1 MEKVYWHLPG
11 FCYFYKLNTQIIKLL
26 RKYPEKFNDG
36 YEIGSVYGTF
46 PGAIWNGGRAVFGVM
61 SKKDIKLV
69 LDNYNNLGVPVRFT
83 WTNSIL
89 EEKHINDT
97 YCNLIMELANNGKNQ
112 VLVNRPVLEEYLRK
126 TYKSVNSN
134 IAGCNTN
141 DTTTANTDGSA
152 QINTNVLTGGYAS
165 YMQQFGEAASG
176 FAFISSTTKRLTDI
190 EAVKKELEGDYAL
203 VVLDYDLNC
212 DELTLKALEP
222 YADRLEIL
230 VDEIC
235 YPHCPK
241 RKDHYADESLMQLTF
256 DKDTRYECTNK
267 MTKPS
272 FAEAMK
278 RPHFIGNDKLPQ
290 YIERGYRNF
299 KIVGRGLPQDMVL
312 ESYLYYLVKPEFR
325 EFIKSQL
332 V

>member
-1 MEKVYWHLPG
+1 MQNEEPGEKSMEKVYWHLPG

-112 VLVNRPVLEEYLRK
+112 VLVNRPVLEEYLRN
-126 TYKSVNSN
+126 TFKSVNKV
-134 IAGCNTN
+134 IA
-141 DTTTANTDGSA
+141 
-152 QINTNVLTGGYAS
+152 GGYAS
-165 YMQQFGEAASG
+165 YMQQFGKATSG

-241 RKDHYADESLMQLTF
+241 RKDHYADESLMQLTY

>member
-1 MEKVYWHLPG
+1 MNKIYWHLPG
-11 FCYFYKLNTQIIKLL
+11 FCYFFKMNTTLIRLMRQ
-26 RKYPEKFNDG
+26 YPEKFHEG
-36 YEIGSVYGTF
+36 YDVGSVYGTF

-61 SKKDIKLV
+61 SKKDIGRV
-69 LDNYNNLGVPVRFT
+69 LEAYNNLGVPVRFT
-83 WTNSIL
+83 WTNSLI
-89 EEKHINDT
+89 EEKHLNDT

-112 VLVNRPVLEEYLRK
+112 VLVNRPVLEEYLRGK
-126 TYKSVNSN
+126 YLSVFNCDTGY
-134 IAGCNTN
+134 AGFM
-141 DTTTANTDGSA
+141 DKFGSA
-152 QINTNVLTGGYAS
+152 D
-165 YMQQFGEAASG
+165 SG
-176 FAFISSTTKRLTDI
+176 FAFISSTTKRLTDL
-190 EAVKKELEGDYAL
+190 EAVKKELSGDYAL

-212 DELTLKALEP
+212 DEPTLKALEP

-241 RKDHYADESLMQLTF
+241 RKDHYADEALMQLTF

-267 MTKPS
+267 MTRPS

-278 RPHFIGNDKLPQ
+278 RPHFISNEKLPS

-312 ESYLYYLVKPEFR
+312 DSYLYYLVKEEYR
-325 EFIKSQL
+325 DSVKKELIKN
-332 V
+332 

>member
-46 PGAIWNGGRAVFGVM
+46 PGAIWNGGRAVFGIM

-126 TYKSVNSN
+126 TYKSVY
-134 IAGCNTN
+134 
-141 DTTTANTDGSA
+141 
-152 QINTNVLTGGYAS
+152 QINKNVLTGGYAA
-165 YMQQFGEAASG
+165 YMQKFGEASIG

-190 EAVKKELEGDYAL
+190 EDVKKELESDYAL

-212 DELTLKALEP
+212 DESTLKALEP

-267 MTKPS
+267 MTRPS

-278 RPHFIGNDKLPQ
+278 RPHFISNEKLPR
-290 YIERGYRNF
+290 YIESGYRNF
-299 KIVGRGLPQDMVL
+299 KIVGRGLPQEMVL
-312 ESYLYYLVKPEFR
+312 ESYLYYLVKQEHR
-325 EFIKSQL
+325 EFIKKQL
-332 V
+332 I

>member
-1 MEKVYWHLPG
+1 MKKIYWHLPG
-11 FCYFYKLNTQIIKLL
+11 FCYFFKLNTRLIQLMK
-26 RKYPEKFNDG
+26 KYPEKFHEG

-69 LDNYNNLGVPVRFT
+69 LDNYNKLGIPVRFT

-89 EEKHINDT
+89 EEKHLNDT

-112 VLVNRPVLEEYLRK
+112 VLVNRDVLSDYLRK
-126 TYKSVNSN
+126 TYGSVSEILNPVAVIPN
-134 IAGCNTN
+134 ECE
-141 DTTTANTDGSA
+141 GSLHPD
-152 QINTNVLTGGYAS
+152 NHYPNGYAGL
-165 YMQQFGEAASG
+165 MEQFGKAASG
-176 FAFISSTTKRLTDI
+176 FAFISSTTKRITDL
-190 EAVKKELEGDYAL
+190 ADVKKELEGDYAL

-212 DELTLKALEP
+212 DEPTLNALEP

-241 RKDHYADESLMQLTF
+241 RKEHYADESLMQLTF

-267 MTKPS
+267 MTRPS

-278 RPHFIGNDKLPQ
+278 RPHFIGNDKLPL

-312 ESYLYYLVKPEFR
+312 ESYLYYLVKENER
-325 EFIKSQL
+325 DFIKKQL
-332 V
+332 MAS

>member
-1 MEKVYWHLPG
+1 MRNEEPGEKSMEKVYWHLPG

-112 VLVNRPVLEEYLRK
+112 VLVNRPVLEEYLRN
-126 TYKSVNSN
+126 TFKSVNKV
-134 IAGCNTN
+134 IA
-141 DTTTANTDGSA
+141 
-152 QINTNVLTGGYAS
+152 GGYAS
-165 YMQQFGEAASG
+165 YMQQFGKATSG
-176 FAFISSTTKRLTDI
+176 FAFISSTTKRLTDM
-190 EAVKKELEGDYAL
+190 ESVKKELVGDYAL

-272 FAEAMK
+272 FAEAMI
-278 RPHFIGNDKLPQ
+278 RPHFIGNDKLPR

-332 V
+332 S